1 MQVID
6 SKLASCYY
14 DVSIIPYWTYEVQIV
29 VRVAIWRGNQVQ
41 VLSDPVTVT
50 EERLFNIPLYDS
62 MRRGR
67 GAMILKSGNLL
78 CMARLNFRV
87 KCNNQL
93 GDIRNPGALSA
104 DWKQA
109 FFYGIRLFVW
119 IIPMCL
125 WFCHHRPEPFRGMI
139 KWQAVLLRM
148 HSFPPHIMNG
158 FIVYPGAVS
167 QILRIWIKD
176 DQFGRAVT
184 GFFYVKG
191 ESKWRNRIGKEN
203 IMLFSVIKNV
213 NIFRVM
219 QELIRRTLTV
229 CFVTVR
235 CMRWEINAAGISE
248 WPRRELKT
256 ARTVSCRTKHRTT
269 GT

>member
-1 MQVID
+1 MRVID

-14 DVSIIPYWTYEVQIV
+14 NVSIIPYWTYEVQIV

-148 HSFPPHIMNG
+148 HSFPPHIWTDSLSTPEQYRKSSKIS
-158 FIVYPGAVS
+158 FE
-167 QILRIWIKD
+167 D
-176 DQFGRAVT
+176 DQFGSAVT
-184 GFFYVKG
+184 GFFY
-191 ESKWRNRIGKEN
+191 I
-203 IMLFSVIKNV
+203 
-213 NIFRVM
+213 
-219 QELIRRTLTV
+219 T
-229 CFVTVR
+229 
-235 CMRWEINAAGISE
+235 RW
-248 WPRRELKT
+248 K
-256 ARTVSCRTKHRTT
+256 
-269 GT
+269 